1 MRYVMRTSTPRVQA
15 VVPDDTFKHF
25 SYDPKRDNCPQLG
38 VIEILGSLYF
48 GAVNHVEDFVL
59 DYASKHPEQRFLL
72 IRMHNVNN
80 CDFSGIHMLESVVRT
95 YRERGGD
102 VFLVRPSYRVRQRM
116 KKTGF
121 DEHLGK
127 DNYLDED
134 DAISKLFYHVLD
146 PAMCIYECPLRV
158 FKECQNLPKRLDLIG
173 FLPEQRELP
182 DDLGI
187 ISPIKLWSYLHDETN
202 KQPPFVI
209 DVREPREYRRGHIPE
224 AQSVPL
230 PQVAMFSTSLAKEQP
245 IVIVCRTSRRSRR
258 AACALVNEGH
268 TNVSILDGGM
278 LAWESADLLMAIDT
292 FVKSGD
298 K

>member
-1 MRYVMRTSTPRVQA
+1 
-15 VVPDDTFKHF
+15 
-25 SYDPKRDNCPQLG
+25 
-38 VIEILGSLYF
+38 
-48 GAVNHVEDFVL
+48 
-59 DYASKHPEQRFLL
+59 
-72 IRMHNVNN
+72 MHNVNN

-95 YRERGGD
+95 YRDRGGD
-102 VFLVRPSYRVRQRM
+102 VFLVRASYRVRQRM

-121 DEHLGK
+121 DEHLGL

-173 FLPEQRELP
+173 FLPEQSELP
-182 DDLGI
+182 DDLEF
-187 ISPIKLWSYLHDETN
+187 ISPSDLWSYLHDKTN
-202 KQPPFVI
+202 KQLPVVI

-230 PQVAMFSTSLAKEQP
+230 PQVTSLNSSLVKDQP
-245 IVIVCRTSRRSRR
+245 IVLACRTSRRSRR
-258 AACALVNEGH
+258 AACVLVNAGF

-278 LAWESADLLMAIDT
+278 LAWDSAGLLEAIDT
-292 FVKSGD
+292 YANIGD